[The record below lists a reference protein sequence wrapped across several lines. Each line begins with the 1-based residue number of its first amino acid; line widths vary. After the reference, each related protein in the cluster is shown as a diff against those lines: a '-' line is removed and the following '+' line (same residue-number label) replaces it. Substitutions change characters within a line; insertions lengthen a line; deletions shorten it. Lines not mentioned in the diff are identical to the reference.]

1 MDAQVHNIAGK
12 LCEGRKKK
20 KLKIQLFIQN
30 IQTIYEF
37 INVKSPVLSHWP
49 KKN

>member
-20 KLKIQLFIQN
+20 KKTKNPI
-30 IQTIYEF
+30 IYTKYSNY
-37 INVKSPVLSHWP
+37 I
-49 KKN
+49 